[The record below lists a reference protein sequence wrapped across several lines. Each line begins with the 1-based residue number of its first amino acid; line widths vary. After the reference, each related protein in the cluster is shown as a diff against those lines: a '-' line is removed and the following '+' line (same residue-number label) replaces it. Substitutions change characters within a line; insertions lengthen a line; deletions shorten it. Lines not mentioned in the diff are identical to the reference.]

1 MNQKGQWCH
10 AKSREIRSNE
20 RKYRK
25 EYTRQSTLL
34 GESSEEIAN
43 SLGIGTNTVKIYL
56 KELQYIL
63 NDQKEQKKDFDRK
76 IEAIKTINQEILLLL
91 KNNNSNIEK
100 AKRKINDLN
109 EMITECKEI
118 IQNLELEYDFKDI
131 ENLVLKLENLVLV
144 QESKIIT
151 KKVQTII
158 AELLKTQNINTIK
171 DFEKYLNN
179 FYNLETNFKELKIIY
194 NKLEMKFDYICIEQ
208 SIKNIKTFILK
219 TICESIILNINLE
232 NIKFNENKKEKIK
245 KYLDKLK
252 TLDPNYPLRSRFKFE
267 ILIFKL
273 KKESKIR
280 KILDNLEKETD
291 FINTY
296 KSLSTNNIDFNAT
309 LMHTILNLLIPGFG
323 TLIYHENKKII
334 SIVTLILFCIGLIQP
349 YILLIPYTISIY
361 LILVDLEI
369 I

>member
-25 EYTRQSTLL
+25 EYTRQSTLI
-34 GESSEEIAN
+34 GESPEEIAN
-43 SLGIGTNTVKIYL
+43 SLGIGINTVKIYL

-63 NDQKEQKKDFDRK
+63 ENQKEQKKEFDKK
-76 IEAIKTINQEILLLL
+76 IEKIKIINKEILSLL
-91 KNNNSNIEK
+91 KNNNSNPEK
-100 AKRKINDLN
+100 AKRRINDLN

-118 IQNLELEYDFKDI
+118 IEDLGLEYDFEDI

-144 QESKIIT
+144 QESRIIT

-158 AELLKTQNINTIK
+158 DELLKTKHINTIK
-171 DFEKYLNN
+171 DFKKYLNN
-179 FYNLETNFKELKIIY
+179 FYTLETNFKELKIIY
-194 NKLEMKFDYICIEQ
+194 NKLELKFDYISIEQ
-208 SIKNIKTFILK
+208 SITNIKNFILK

-232 NIKFNENKKEKIK
+232 NIKLDENKKQKIK
-245 KYLDKLK
+245 AYLEKLK
-252 TLDPNYPLRSRFKFE
+252 TLDQNYPLRSRFKFE
-267 ILIFKL
+267 ILILKL
-273 KKESKIR
+273 KKEPKIR
-280 KILDNLEKETD
+280 KIIDNLEKETD

-309 LMHTILNLLIPGFG
+309 LIHTILNLLIPGFG
-323 TLIYHENKKII
+323 TLIYHENKRII
-334 SIVTLILFCIGLIQP
+334 SIFTLILFLIGLFQP
-349 YILLIPYTISIY
+349 YILLIPYAISIY